1 MSDLCAGTRQVRLT
15 LPVAPVEDLS
25 DDEST
30 GGSIPYNNAEHD
42 KDIAGDV
49 KEEEED
55 DDENEEEGM

>member
-1 MSDLCAGTRQVRLT
+1 M
-15 LPVAPVEDLS
+15 PPPVEDLS